1 MKKIYL
7 SLAALFLV
15 GASFGQQVM
24 PKRVSNSEKAHPVQ
38 NLKSRFQSNSAAVAD
53 QVHYIEPI
61 GDIMINKGLL
71 LDGSASADQDLFLA
85 ANYMDSSVVISSPTS
100 TRNISNIL
108 LGTVLDPTAVL
119 LDSLGAGYFSHN
131 DAYNIDS
138 VFILASYVKVTPNP
152 DTLYVWLV
160 WGDTTNTNTWV
171 KRASTDIW
179 LSPLGDWR
187 PNIIGAKVTGYG
199 AGHGNKVT
207 AAAAT
212 TNQVL
217 TKYVLTDSDSSQSGF
232 LKFISVGLST
242 PAAIPA
248 GNIVSCFYT
257 FVPGGAH
264 NFGDCS
270 YAFTG
275 STVAQ
280 NVNGFGGATWG
291 QTNPAVNAVSD
302 YQDHQ
307 VDPDSWNMGASYYNE
322 QRYGVYPAQ
331 YNNSMW
337 GDLASAPYIVYR
349 VYGTSTV
356 GVNET
361 SSNGI
366 TVKQN
371 TPNPFSKQT
380 TIAYELKDAAA
391 VSFVITD
398 IMGRTVSTFEQGIV
412 SAGKNKFTLNTDGY
426 ANGVYFYTLKAGD
439 KTITKKM
446 IISE

>member
-1 MKKIYL
+1 MKKIYM

-24 PKRVSNSEKAHPVQ
+24 PKRVNNSEKAQPVQ
-38 NLKSRFQSNSAAVAD
+38 NLKSRFHGNSAAAANE
-53 QVHYIEPI
+53 VHYIEPI
-61 GDIMINKGLL
+61 GDIMTNKGLL

-85 ANYMDSSVVISSPTS
+85 ASYMDSSVVISSSTS
-100 TRNISNIL
+100 TRPVGDIL
-108 LGTVLDPTAVL
+108 LGTVLDPTSLL
-119 LDSLGAGYFSHN
+119 LDSMGAGFYSHN
-131 DAYNIDS
+131 DAYSIDS
-138 VFILASYVKVTPNP
+138 VFILGSYVKVTPDT

-160 WGDTTNTNTWV
+160 WGDSSNTSVWS
-171 KRASTDIW
+171 KRLSTDIW
-179 LSPLGDWR
+179 LSPIGDWR
-187 PNIIGAKVTGYG
+187 PNIIGATISGYA

-207 AAAAT
+207 AAAPS

-217 TKYVLTDSDSSQSGF
+217 VKYVLTNADSSQSGF
-232 LKFISVGLST
+232 LKFVSVGL
-242 PAAIPA
+242 PAPIAIPA
-248 GNIVSCFYT
+248 NNIVSCFYT

-275 STVAQ
+275 ATMAQ
-280 NVNGFGGATWG
+280 NVNGFGGAIWG
-291 QTNPAVNAVSD
+291 QTNPAVTALTD

-307 VDPDSWNMGASYYNE
+307 VDADSWNMGITYTKG
-322 QRYGVYPAQ
+322 QRYNVYPAQ
-331 YNNSMW
+331 YNNSCW
-337 GDLASAPYIVYR
+337 GDLASAPYIIYR
-349 VYGTSTV
+349 VSGTSTI

-361 SSNGI
+361 PSNGI
-366 TVKQN
+366 TMKQN

-398 IMGRTVSTFEQGIV
+398 IMGRTISTIEQGMV
-412 SAGKNKFTLNTDGY
+412 HAGKNKFTLNTDGY
-426 ANGVYFYTLKAGD
+426 ASGVYFYTLKAND